1 MRFAI
6 GTAAIALAAAACG
19 DRRVASEL
27 RSEERDSA
35 GIRIVENARPTDGS
49 RLGWRVDSV
58 PSVSIGKLEGE
69 DPYLLHEVRDA
80 MTLFDG
86 RIVVAN
92 RGSHELRVFDAHGV
106 HVATWGGEGEGPG
119 EFNSLVA
126 VADWQGDSLIAWYSQ
141 GDRLSVFGLDGNF
154 GRTMIP
160 GDLRNSVEEASPGGA
175 VLVSSFSGGGSAL
188 QDGLSR
194 GERRHGVV
202 DAEGHPAGSPGAY
215 PGMEMHTAAS
225 GDGYLM
231 MTIPFAR
238 STRTAVWAGRF
249 VVAPTDHYEV
259 RAHDPAGPLA
269 LVVRREHSPVTPTS
283 AHMEAYIDRRVAR
296 TPPGKQAERRRELRE
311 DLAEVPVAETFPAF
325 DRVVADALGHLW
337 VREYDL
343 PGEER
348 ANPLWT
354 VFDPDGRVLG
364 FVETPPGLRI
374 HEIGENHILGRATD
388 SLGVEYVQMWRLARG
403 PAGRV
408 PDVPRTFSPR

>member
-1 MRFAI
+1 MRIAI
-6 GTAAIALAAAACG
+6 GATAIALAAAACG

-27 RSEERDSA
+27 RSEEWDSA

-106 HVATWGGEGEGPG
+106 HLATWGGEGEGPG

-141 GDRLSVFGLDGNF
+141 GDRLSVFDLDGNF

-175 VLVSSFSGGGSAL
+175 ILAFGPGDDEFAL
-188 QDGLSR
+188 RDGLTR
-194 GERRHGVV
+194 DERRYELL
-202 DAEGHPAGSPGAY
+202 DAEGTPVASLGIHRGSEYHMSG
-215 PGMEMHTAAS
+215 S
-225 GDGYLM
+225 GDVYRM
-231 MTIPFAR
+231 MTIPFTR
-238 STRTAVWAGRF
+238 SIHTTVWAGRL
-249 VVAPTDHYEV
+249 VVAPNEHYEV
-259 RAHDPAGPLA
+259 RAHHPAGTLG
-269 LVVRREHSPVTPTS
+269 LIVRREHSPVAPTS
-283 AHMEAYIDRRVAR
+283 AHMEAYIERWVASR
-296 TPPGKQAERRRELRE
+296 PPAEQAERRRELRE
-311 DLAEVPVAETFPAF
+311 DFAEVPMAETFPAF
-325 DRVVADALGHLW
+325 AQVAADALGHLW

-364 FVETPPGLRI
+364 FVETPNGLRV
-374 HEIGENHILGRATD
+374 HEIGEDHILGRATD
-388 SLGVEYVQMWRLARG
+388 DFGVEYVQVWRLNRAGARRQG
-403 PAGRV
+403 
-408 PDVPRTFSPR
+408 S